1 MKNGLYWFEHDLR
14 ISDNPALTKL
24 ARSVDNLVCV
34 YCFSVADIRETYF
47 THEPLGPHR
56 YRFLHEAIAELRQSL
71 AQYHV
76 ELVVLYGEPVD
87 VISKF
92 ITDND
97 ITHVAKHYHTG
108 YRENERLTLLKAK
121 HPDVKF
127 SEANAYTLYNL
138 ADLPMSL
145 AELPD
150 VFTPFR
156 KKVEKQS
163 TPRKP
168 ISAPSYLP
176 ATLDDKK
183 AIYQTLDAAN
193 MAALPSVSPVFE
205 NSIAKK
211 LVGGEKAAQAQ
222 MAYYT
227 FTSNALAQYKVTRNG
242 LDGWAFSSK
251 LSAWLATGCIS
262 PRQVLAEITR
272 YEQEVV
278 ANDST
283 YWLFFELLWREFF
296 QWHALKAGYE
306 LYVYA
311 GVQQQAPFNKH
322 MKKVHQQWVNGTT
335 PYPIINA
342 CMNQLRETGFM
353 SNRGRQLVASCYVH
367 ELGQDWRYG
376 AAYFQS
382 MLIDYD
388 PASNYGNWQYL
399 AGVGCDPRGHRQFN
413 LQKQADTYDP
423 KGEFIAQWT

>member
-14 ISDNPALTKL
+14 ISDNPALTQL

-34 YCFSVADIRETYF
+34 YCFNTADIDDTYF
-47 THEPLGPHR
+47 SHHPLGPHR
-56 YRFLHEAIAELRQSL
+56 YRFLHEAVDELRTAL
-71 AQYHV
+71 AEYNV
-76 ELVVLYGEPVD
+76 ELVVLQGEPVQ
-87 VISKF
+87 VIIEF
-92 ITDND
+92 ITQNE
-97 ITHVAKHYHTG
+97 ISHVGKHYHTG
-108 YRENERLTLLKAK
+108 YRERERLEAVKAK
-121 HPDVKF
+121 HSTVKF

-145 AELPD
+145 ADLPD

-156 KKVEKQS
+156 KKVEKQA

-168 ISAPSYLP
+168 ISAPGFLP
-176 ATLDDKK
+176 ATADEKKK
-183 AIYQTLDAAN
+183 AYQALHAAN
-193 MAALPSVSPVFE
+193 MALLPPVTQASDD
-205 NSIAKK
+205 NVAQR
-211 LVGGEKAAQAQ
+211 LVGGEKVAQAQ
-222 MAYYT
+222 MEYYS
-227 FTSNALAQYKVTRNG
+227 FTSNALAEYKVTRNG
-242 LDGWAFSSK
+242 LDGWDFSSK

-262 PRQVLAEITR
+262 PRQVLAGITR
-272 YEQEVV
+272 YEQDVV

-311 GVQQQAPFNKH
+311 GVQQQAPYNKH
-322 MKKVHQQWVNGTT
+322 VKKVHDQWVNGTT

-382 MLIDYD
+382 MLVDYD

-413 LQKQADTYDP
+413 LQKQTDTYDP